1 MGQAAKPTRQNRTIT
16 VDFQDEATYFQLLG
30 DTQAFVEFVLAFL
43 LSLGFQLLH
52 KASCSEGRSLT
63 RHSHYARVRLGGL
76 TIWRVQCTTCKAV
89 FTVLPHFVLRYRQ
102 MRPEVARDALL
113 ATHGGLSLELC
124 AVLYH
129 VSPMALYRLICA
141 LGQQSLVPVLTRCGL
156 PLPVYFLADEKHSR
170 CLTAKMY
177 LPTIVCG
184 RVLWHLGS
192 TKHAS
197 TAAFTQSYQEF
208 QRAAVQQEP
217 TYRVRGI
224 LTDGFDSTTSSM
236 RTLFP
241 GARLGNCLR
250 HAINKLPTK
259 LVAIASPERKALRS
273 QFHTLLYRARQRK
286 GLRVFALGQR
296 LRRFIAH
303 VATTAGTANG
313 ERVRRWV
320 REKKAGWYAV
330 LEDPQMPATSTLL
343 DQAHNAIERKL
354 FAMKGFHHPQGSQ
367 QVFLTGLAHLYNLI
381 PYQRRAQHAGQ
392 CGVEV
397 EGGTVPTRD
406 WLLNLQ
412 ILTSGGFR

>member
-1 MGQAAKPTRQNRTIT
+1 MGQAAKPTRHNRTIT

-52 KASCSEGRSLT
+52 KASCSEGGSLT

-89 FTVLPHFVLRYRQ
+89 FTVLPHFVMRYRQ

-156 PLPVYFLADEKHSR
+156 PLPVYVLADEKHSR
-170 CLTAKMY
+170 CLTAKVY

-184 RVLWHLGS
+184 RVIWHLGY
-192 TKHAS
+192 TTHAS

-259 LVAIASPERKALRS
+259 LVALASPERKALRS

-303 VATTAGTANG
+303 VATTAGTATG

-330 LEDPQMPATSTLL
+330 L
-343 DQAHNAIERKL
+343 
-354 FAMKGFHHPQGSQ
+354 
-367 QVFLTGLAHLYNLI
+367 V
-381 PYQRRAQHAGQ
+381 RR
-392 CGVEV
+392 E
-397 EGGTVPTRD
+397 
-406 WLLNLQ
+406 
-412 ILTSGGFR
+412 SGI